1 VPVMVTEVD
10 PVAAVLLAA
19 RDKRL
24 VTGVNVFPIVMLA
37 GLNDAV
43 RPDGTVAAKFTVVLA
58 DVGVTVTVTVLLDP

>member
-1 VPVMVTEVD
+1 
-10 PVAAVLLAA
+10 
-19 RDKRL
+19 
-24 VTGVNVFPIVMLA
+24 MLA